1 MQDSRI
7 AIGRRIKRLREK
19 RGLSRQ
25 DVSDALSV
33 DLTAAAAWE
42 AGKYLPREGR
52 RLRLAELL
60 QIDVGTLFAEEQEPS
75 PSRGAA
81 LIDVQSELPGLL
93 RELTNG
99 AERSLRAFRLASR
112 HATPPYVQEEFRR
125 LTDQRILDGSLE
137 VERIEIFYELD
148 RLKEVLATMLRY
160 KGRPFRVRTVC
171 NGVKELV
178 PGMGGYLFDDRE
190 FLVGGYASEYMTDG
204 RPGLRLSGEPYRTY
218 FADYWREIWERAR
231 PLNPDGAAD
240 LDGIRAEAIKLG
252 LDPDDWPRFL
262 SEAEGFML
270 DDGLPPL
277 I

>member
-1 MQDSRI
+1 MQDGRI

-19 RGLSRQ
+19 KGLSRQ
-25 DVSDALSV
+25 HVADALKV

-60 QIDVGTLFAEEQEPS
+60 QVDVGTLFAEEQEPS

-81 LIDVQSELPGLL
+81 LVDVQSELPGLL
-93 RELTNG
+93 RELISS
-99 AERSLRAFRLASR
+99 AERTLRAFRLASR
-112 HATPPYVQEEFRR
+112 HATLPFVQEEFRR
-125 LTDQRILDGSLE
+125 LTDKRILDGSLE
-137 VERIEIFYELD
+137 VERIEIFYELE

-160 KGRPFRVRTVC
+160 AGRPFRVRTVC

-190 FLVGGYASEYMTDG
+190 FLLGGYWSEYAGDG

-218 FADYWREIWERAR
+218 FADYWREIWDRAR

-240 LDGIRAEAIKLG
+240 LDGVRSEAVKLG
-252 LDPDDWPRFL
+252 LDPGDWPRFL
-262 SEAEGFML
+262 SEAESLTL

>member
-1 MQDSRI
+1 MQDSRV

-25 DVSDALSV
+25 DIADALSV

-52 RLRLAELL
+52 RLRLSQLL
-60 QIDVGTLFAEEQEPS
+60 HIDVGTLFAEEQEPS

-81 LIDVQSELPGLL
+81 LIDVQHELPGLL
-93 RELTNG
+93 RELTCS
-99 AERSLRAFRLASR
+99 AERRLRAFRLACR
-112 HATPPYVQEEFRR
+112 HATAPFVQEEFRR

-137 VERIEIFYELD
+137 VERVEIFYELE
-148 RLKEVLATMLRY
+148 RLKEVLATLLRY
-160 KGRPFRVRTVC
+160 DGRSFRVRTVC

-190 FLVGGYASEYMTDG
+190 FLLGSYATEHIADG

-231 PLNPDGAAD
+231 PLNPDGTTD
-240 LDGIRAEAIKLG
+240 LDGIRSEAVKLG
-252 LDPDDWPRFL
+252 LNPQDWPQFL
-262 SEAEGFML
+262 SEAERLVL